1 MKKVWLIAKTTYR
14 QQVRSGGFLILT
26 FGLPVLMMIAG
37 AIPFFLGDGG
47 SSLPTIGIVNEND
60 DLTVVNQVQMDEAT
74 LTLTAFDDATAAASA
89 LQEGMIGGYLVIPP
103 DYLEGGTPTYHADE
117 APNAALEGALATAL
131 RQSTLPDAPEWL
143 PARLD
148 NPATVTYVDGT
159 RGAAIT
165 SGPGLI
171 MRILIPV
178 VLALVFGLMV
188 FTSASQ
194 LGSAVV
200 QEKDQRAMEI
210 VITSLAP
217 RQLVMGKVLGMGLLS
232 LTQIGV
238 WLAGGALALLLAF
251 SRALD
256 PEVISISWVPV
267 IWAVL
272 LGVPA
277 YFLYAALAA
286 GLGIIAGDSQQAR
299 QLAGIL
305 GFLGLAPFWLMGI
318 IVQDPN
324 GPLALGLTFF
334 PLTSPMISLVR
345 MALSTVPTWQ
355 LVVALA
361 LIVISLIVTMWA
373 VGRIFRSAML
383 LYGQTLRPQAI
394 WHALRTA

>member
-14 QQVRSGGFLILT
+14 QQVGSGSFLILT
-26 FGLPVLMMIAG
+26 FGLPLLMVIAG
-37 AIPFFLGDGG
+37 AVPFILGNGA
-47 SSLPTIGIVNEND
+47 SSLPTIGVVNESK
-60 DLTVVNQVQMDEAT
+60 DLTVVNQVQMDEST
-74 LTLTAFDDATAAASA
+74 LTLTAFVNATAAASA
-89 LQEGMIGGYLVIPP
+89 LQEGDIGGYLVIPP
-103 DYLEGGTPTYHADE
+103 DYLEGGTPAYHADE
-117 APNAALEGALATAL
+117 APNAALERALATAL

-148 NPATVTYVDGT
+148 NPATVTYIDGT

-165 SGPGLI
+165 SGPALL
-171 MRILIPV
+171 MRILLPV
-178 VLALVFGLMV
+178 ALALVFGLMV
-188 FTSASQ
+188 FTSSSQ

-210 VITSLAP
+210 IITSLAP

-256 PEVISISWVPV
+256 PGAISIPWVPV

-299 QLAGIL
+299 QLAGVL
-305 GFLGLAPFWLMGI
+305 GFLGLAPLWLMGI
-318 IVQDPN
+318 IVQDPD

-345 MALSTVPTWQ
+345 MALSTVPPWQ
-355 LVVALA
+355 LIVALA
-361 LIVISLIVTMWA
+361 LIVASLIVTIWA